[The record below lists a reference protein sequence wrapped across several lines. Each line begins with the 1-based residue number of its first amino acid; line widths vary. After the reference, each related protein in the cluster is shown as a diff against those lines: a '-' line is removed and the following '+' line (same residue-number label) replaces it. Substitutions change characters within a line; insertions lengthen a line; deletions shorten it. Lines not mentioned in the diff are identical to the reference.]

1 MNNRLRNVV
10 KTVNKC
16 FKGEHNERLYFPNWF
31 AFIIISNNNKN
42 KRLGKDIM
50 VPWIDKKDMIS

>member
-16 FKGEHNERLYFPNWF
+16 FKGEHNGRLYFPNWF
-31 AFIIISNNNKN
+31 AFIIISANNKN
-42 KRLGKDIM
+42 KCGSK
-50 VPWIDKKDMIS
+50 PWISKEDMVS